1 MFGCYWNHD
10 LFRKKNLILS
20 TEEIDLVDLLITFQL
35 LNNNLAINKRF
46 SAITFYLNKNDE
58 EKVSYIF
65 TETSILT
72 IVIRNEEVV
81 WKQGLLEH
89 KISGVAVQNI
99 HQNNKKQWVCEELL
113 SENGFEAVLAAFCC
127 YDCGAYA
134 SETVETIATD
144 QNDYSKWFSCGIVC

>member
-20 TEEIDLVDLLITFQL
+20 TKEIDLVDLLITFQL

-46 SAITFYLNKNDE
+46 PAITFYLNKNDE

-81 WKQGLLEH
+81 WKQGPLEH

-113 SENGFEAVLAAFCC
+113 SENDFEAVLAAFCC
-127 YDCGAYA
+127 YDYGADA
-134 SETVETIATD
+134 SEAVQKIASD
-144 QNDYSKWFSCGIVC
+144 NKDFHKCSSCVIVC

>member
-20 TEEIDLVDLLITFQL
+20 TKEIDLVDLLITFQL

-72 IVIRNEEVV
+72 IVIRNEKVV
-81 WKQGLLEH
+81 WKHGPLEH

-99 HQNNKKQWVCEELL
+99 HQTNKKQWVCEELL
-113 SENGFEAVLAAFCC
+113 SENDFEAVLAAFCC
-127 YDCGAYA
+127 YDYGTYT

-144 QNDYSKWFSCGIVC
+144 QNDYRKWFSCGIVC